1 MAAKSMKV
9 LIASDGSSG
18 SESAVLDLKRAG
30 LPQIVEALVI
40 SVADVIMPASDQ
52 ANEEPAPQWL
62 VDEIEKAR
70 ARGREAVDQA
80 WAVAAN
86 ACQVIQ
92 SDFRHWTVR
101 ADALADSPAWAIVRR
116 AEEFQADLI
125 VVGSH
130 DRSALGRLMLGSVSQ
145 SVLHHA
151 ATSVRISRTPPR
163 QDSAPIRLVAGED
176 GSADAE
182 AALFAL
188 AARTWPTGTTVHLV
202 TAVDQVVATL
212 ALGSR
217 AGAQASD
224 WVRQL
229 NERSIAKLRAVGL
242 TVSPLVKH
250 GDPRRIL
257 LDEAERLNADC
268 IFVGA
273 CGLRGIERL
282 FLGSVSTAIATRA
295 HCSVEVVRSR
305 ESVARSAK
313 P

>member
-1 MAAKSMKV
+1 MKI

-18 SESAVLDLKRAG
+18 SESALLDLKRVG
-30 LPQIVEALVI
+30 LPQKVEALVL
-40 SVADVIMPASDQ
+40 SVADVILPANDH

-62 VDEIEKAR
+62 VDEIEKEC

-80 WAVAAN
+80 RAVAAS
-86 ACQVIQ
+86 ARQVIQ
-92 SDFRHWTVR
+92 SDFPHWTVR
-101 ADALADSPAWAIVRR
+101 AEALADSPAWAIVRR
-116 AEEFQADLI
+116 AEEFKADLI

-151 ATSVRISRTPPR
+151 ATSVRISRNPPR

-176 GSADAE
+176 GSPDAE

-212 ALGSR
+212 ALGSG

-224 WVRQL
+224 WVRHF

-273 CGLRGIERL
+273 RGLRGIERL

-295 HCSVEVVRSR
+295 HCSVEVVRSK
-305 ESVARSAK
+305 ESVAGLAK